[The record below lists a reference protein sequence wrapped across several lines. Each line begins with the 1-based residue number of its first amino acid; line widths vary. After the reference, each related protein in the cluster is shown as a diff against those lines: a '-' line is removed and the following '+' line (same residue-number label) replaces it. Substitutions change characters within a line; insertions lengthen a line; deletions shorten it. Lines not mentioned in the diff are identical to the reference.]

1 MSNKI
6 KYISPFN
13 YVRYDGGLQ
22 KISLSYQIFGKPIG
36 NHPIILVVHALT
48 GNSNVACRGGWWS
61 KLIGSNKIIN
71 TNKFTVVSFNI
82 PGNGYDNIEENLI
95 YNHKDFIA
103 IDIAKIFSIGLRKLK
118 INKLYATIGGSLGGG
133 IIWELAILCP
143 NLIKHI
149 IPVASDWKSSDWLIA
164 NCFIQD
170 SILKNS
176 LNPLY
181 DARIHA
187 MTLYR
192 TPESFT
198 SKFKREKKNGIHT
211 VETWL
216 NHHGKTLEN
225 RFKVQAY
232 KTMNQLLK
240 TININKEQ
248 DQIKDLIIKITGTIY
263 IITIDSDLLFC
274 SNESWKTFEK
284 IKKVK
289 KDVKIFEI
297 KSEHGHDAF
306 LIENDQMTNILR
318 SIFNNKYQ

>member
-13 YVRYDGGLQ
+13 YKRFDGGLQ

-36 NHPIILVVHALT
+36 VSPVILVNHALT
-48 GNSNVACRGGWWS
+48 GNSNVAGRNGWWN

-95 YNHKDFIA
+95 YNYKDFIA
-103 IDIAKIFSIGLRKLK
+103 IDIAKIFSIGLKKLN
-118 INKLYATIGGSLGGG
+118 IYKLYAAIGGSLGGG
-133 IIWELAILCP
+133 IVWELAILNP
-143 NLIKHI
+143 DLIKHI

-170 SILKNS
+170 SILNNS
-176 LNPLY
+176 SKPLY

-192 TPESFT
+192 TPESFN
-198 SKFKREKKNGIHT
+198 SRYSREKKDNIYSI
-211 VETWL
+211 EAWL
-216 NHHGKTLEN
+216 NHHGKSLEN

-232 KTMNQLLK
+232 KSMNQLLK
-240 TININKEQ
+240 TIDITRGEDVLNEL
-248 DQIKDLIIKITGTIY
+248 IKKITGNIN

-274 SNESWKTFEK
+274 SNENWKMHERIKK
-284 IKKVK
+284 IKKNVN
-289 KDVKIFEI
+289 IFEI
-297 KSEHGHDAF
+297 KSEYGHDAF
-306 LIENDQMTNILR
+306 LIENEQMKDILNG
-318 SIFNNKYQ
+318 IFDNN

>member
-13 YVRYDGGLQ
+13 YKRFDGGLQ

-36 NHPIILVVHALT
+36 VSPVILVNHALT
-48 GNSNVACRGGWWS
+48 GNSNVAGRNGWWN
-61 KLIGSNKIIN
+61 KLIGSNKVIN

-95 YNHKDFIA
+95 HNYKDFIA
-103 IDIAKIFSIGLRKLK
+103 IDIAKIFSIGLKKLN
-118 INKLYATIGGSLGGG
+118 IYKLYAAIGGSLGGG
-133 IIWELAILCP
+133 IVWELAILNP
-143 NLIKHI
+143 DLIKHI

-170 SILKNS
+170 SILNNS
-176 LNPLY
+176 SKPLY

-192 TPESFT
+192 TPESFN
-198 SKFKREKKNGIHT
+198 SRYSREKKDNIYSI
-211 VETWL
+211 EAWL
-216 NHHGKTLEN
+216 NHHGKSLEN

-232 KTMNQLLK
+232 KSMNQLLK
-240 TININKEQ
+240 TIDITRGEDVLNEL
-248 DQIKDLIIKITGTIY
+248 IKKITGNIN

-274 SNESWKTFEK
+274 SNENWKMYERIKK
-284 IKKVK
+284 IKKNVN
-289 KDVKIFEI
+289 IFEI
-297 KSEHGHDAF
+297 KSEYGHDAF
-306 LIENDQMTNILR
+306 LIENEQMKDILNG
-318 SIFNNKYQ
+318 IFDNN

>member
-6 KYISPFN
+6 KYISPFS
-13 YVRYDGGLQ
+13 YKRFDGGLQ

-36 NHPIILVVHALT
+36 VSPVILVNHALT
-48 GNSNVACRGGWWS
+48 GNSYVAGRNGWWN

-95 YNHKDFIA
+95 YNYKDFIA
-103 IDIAKIFSIGLRKLK
+103 IDIAKIFSIGLKKLN
-118 INKLYATIGGSLGGG
+118 INKLYAAIGGSLGGG
-133 IIWELAILCP
+133 IVWELAILNP
-143 NLIKHI
+143 DLIKHI

-170 SILKNS
+170 SILNNS
-176 LNPLY
+176 SKPLY

-192 TPESFT
+192 TPESFN
-198 SKFKREKKNGIHT
+198 SRYSREKKDNIYSI
-211 VETWL
+211 EAWL
-216 NHHGKTLEN
+216 NHHGKSLEN

-232 KTMNQLLK
+232 KSMNQLLK
-240 TININKEQ
+240 TIDITRGEDVLNEL
-248 DQIKDLIIKITGTIY
+248 IKKITGNIN

-274 SNESWKTFEK
+274 SNENWKMHERIKK
-284 IKKVK
+284 IKKNVN
-289 KDVKIFEI
+289 IFEI
-297 KSEHGHDAF
+297 KSKYGHDAF
-306 LIENDQMTNILR
+306 LIENEQMINIIKA
-318 SIFNNKYQ
+318 IFNNK

>member
-13 YVRYDGGLQ
+13 YKRFDGGLQ

-36 NHPIILVVHALT
+36 VSPVILVNHALT
-48 GNSNVACRGGWWS
+48 GNSNVAGRNGWWN

-95 YNHKDFIA
+95 YNYKDFIA
-103 IDIAKIFSIGLRKLK
+103 IDIAKIFSIGLKKLN
-118 INKLYATIGGSLGGG
+118 INKLYAAIGGSLGGG
-133 IIWELAILCP
+133 IVWELAILNP
-143 NLIKHI
+143 DLIKHI

-170 SILKNS
+170 SILNNS
-176 LNPLY
+176 SKPLY

-192 TPESFT
+192 TPESFNLRY
-198 SKFKREKKNGIHT
+198 SREKKDNIYSI
-211 VETWL
+211 EAWL
-216 NHHGKTLEN
+216 NHHGKSLEN

-232 KTMNQLLK
+232 KSMNQLLK
-240 TININKEQ
+240 TIDITRGEDILNEL
-248 DQIKDLIIKITGTIY
+248 IKKITGNIN

-274 SNESWKTFEK
+274 SNENWKMHERIKK
-284 IKKVK
+284 IKKNVN
-289 KDVKIFEI
+289 IFEI
-297 KSEHGHDAF
+297 KSKYGHDAF
-306 LIENDQMTNILR
+306 LIENEQMINIIKA
-318 SIFNNKYQ
+318 IFNNK

>member
-13 YVRYDGGLQ
+13 YKRFDGGLQ

-36 NHPIILVVHALT
+36 VSPVILVNHALT
-48 GNSNVACRGGWWS
+48 GNSNVAGRNGWWN

-95 YNHKDFIA
+95 YNYKDFIA
-103 IDIAKIFSIGLRKLK
+103 IDIAKIFSIGLKKLN
-118 INKLYATIGGSLGGG
+118 IYKLYAAIGGSLGGG
-133 IIWELAILCP
+133 IVWELAILNP
-143 NLIKHI
+143 DLIKHI

-170 SILKNS
+170 SILNNS
-176 LNPLY
+176 SKPLY

-192 TPESFT
+192 TPESFN
-198 SKFKREKKNGIHT
+198 SRYSREKKDNIYSI
-211 VETWL
+211 EAWL
-216 NHHGKTLEN
+216 NHHGKSLEN

-232 KTMNQLLK
+232 KSMNQLLK
-240 TININKEQ
+240 TIDITRGEDILNEL
-248 DQIKDLIIKITGTIY
+248 IKKITGNIN

-274 SNESWKTFEK
+274 SNENWKMHERIKK
-284 IKKVK
+284 IKKNVN
-289 KDVKIFEI
+289 IFEI
-297 KSEHGHDAF
+297 KSKYGHDAF
-306 LIENDQMTNILR
+306 LIENEQMINIIKA
-318 SIFNNKYQ
+318 IFNNK

>member
-13 YVRYDGGLQ
+13 YKRFDGGLQ

-36 NHPIILVVHALT
+36 VSPVILVNHALT
-48 GNSNVACRGGWWS
+48 GNSNVAGRNGWWN

-95 YNHKDFIA
+95 YNYKDFIA
-103 IDIAKIFSIGLRKLK
+103 IDIAKIFSIGLKKLN
-118 INKLYATIGGSLGGG
+118 IYKLYAAIGGSLGGG
-133 IIWELAILCP
+133 IVWELAILNP
-143 NLIKHI
+143 DLIKHI

-170 SILKNS
+170 SILNNS
-176 LNPLY
+176 STPLY

-192 TPESFT
+192 TPESFN
-198 SKFKREKKNGIHT
+198 SRYSREKKDNIYSI
-211 VETWL
+211 EAWL
-216 NHHGKTLEN
+216 NHHGKSLEN

-232 KTMNQLLK
+232 KSMNQLLK
-240 TININKEQ
+240 TIDITRGEDVLNEL
-248 DQIKDLIIKITGTIY
+248 IKKITGNIN

-274 SNESWKTFEK
+274 SNENWKMHERIKK
-284 IKKVK
+284 IKKNVN
-289 KDVKIFEI
+289 IFEI
-297 KSEHGHDAF
+297 KSKYGHDAF
-306 LIENDQMTNILR
+306 LIENEQMINIIKA
-318 SIFNNKYQ
+318 IFNNK

>member
-13 YVRYDGGLQ
+13 YKRFDGGLQ

-36 NHPIILVVHALT
+36 VSPVILVNHALT
-48 GNSNVACRGGWWS
+48 GNSNVAGRNGWWN

-95 YNHKDFIA
+95 YNYKDFIA
-103 IDIAKIFSIGLRKLK
+103 IDIAKIFSIGLKKLN
-118 INKLYATIGGSLGGG
+118 INKLYAAIGGSLGGG
-133 IIWELAILCP
+133 IVWELAILNP
-143 NLIKHI
+143 DLIKHI

-170 SILKNS
+170 SILNNS
-176 LNPLY
+176 SKPLY

-192 TPESFT
+192 TPESFN
-198 SKFKREKKNGIHT
+198 SRYSREKKDNIYSI
-211 VETWL
+211 EAWL
-216 NHHGKTLEN
+216 NHHGKSLEN

-232 KTMNQLLK
+232 KSMNQLLK
-240 TININKEQ
+240 TIDITRGEDILNEL
-248 DQIKDLIIKITGTIY
+248 IKKITGNIN

-274 SNESWKTFEK
+274 SNENWKMHERIKK
-284 IKKVK
+284 IKKNVN
-289 KDVKIFEI
+289 IFEI
-297 KSEHGHDAF
+297 KSKYGHDAF
-306 LIENDQMTNILR
+306 LIENEQMINIIKA
-318 SIFNNKYQ
+318 IFNNE

>member
-13 YVRYDGGLQ
+13 YKRFDGGLQ

-36 NHPIILVVHALT
+36 VSPVILVNHALT
-48 GNSNVACRGGWWS
+48 GNSNVAGRNGWWN

-95 YNHKDFIA
+95 YNYKDFIA
-103 IDIAKIFSIGLRKLK
+103 IDIAKIFSIGLKKLN
-118 INKLYATIGGSLGGG
+118 IYKLYAAIGGSLGGG
-133 IIWELAILCP
+133 IVWELAILNP
-143 NLIKHI
+143 DLIKHI

-170 SILKNS
+170 SILNNS
-176 LNPLY
+176 SKPLY

-192 TPESFT
+192 TPESFN
-198 SKFKREKKNGIHT
+198 SRYSREKKDNIYSI
-211 VETWL
+211 EAWL
-216 NHHGKTLEN
+216 NHHGKSLEN

-232 KTMNQLLK
+232 KSMNQLLK
-240 TININKEQ
+240 TIDITRGEDVLNEL
-248 DQIKDLIIKITGTIY
+248 IKKITGNIN

-274 SNESWKTFEK
+274 SNENWKMYERIKK
-284 IKKVK
+284 IKKNIN
-289 KDVKIFEI
+289 IFEI
-297 KSEHGHDAF
+297 KSEYGHDAF
-306 LIENDQMTNILR
+306 LIENEQMKDILNG
-318 SIFNNKYQ
+318 IFDNN

>member
-13 YVRYDGGLQ
+13 YKRFDGGLQ

-36 NHPIILVVHALT
+36 VSPVILVNHALT
-48 GNSNVACRGGWWS
+48 GNSNVAGRNGWWN
-61 KLIGSNKIIN
+61 KLIGSNKVIN

-95 YNHKDFIA
+95 YNYKDFIA
-103 IDIAKIFSIGLRKLK
+103 IDIAKIFSIGLKKLN
-118 INKLYATIGGSLGGG
+118 INKLYAAIGGSLGGG
-133 IIWELAILCP
+133 IVWELAILNP
-143 NLIKHI
+143 DLIKHI

-170 SILKNS
+170 SILNNS
-176 LNPLY
+176 SKPLY

-192 TPESFT
+192 TPESFN
-198 SKFKREKKNGIHT
+198 SRYSREKKDNIYSI
-211 VETWL
+211 EAWL
-216 NHHGKTLEN
+216 NHHGKSLEN

-232 KTMNQLLK
+232 KSMNQLLK
-240 TININKEQ
+240 TIDITRGEDVLNEL
-248 DQIKDLIIKITGTIY
+248 IKKITGNIN

-274 SNESWKTFEK
+274 SNENWKMHERIKK
-284 IKKVK
+284 IKKNVN
-289 KDVKIFEI
+289 IFEI
-297 KSEHGHDAF
+297 KSEYGHDAF
-306 LIENDQMTNILR
+306 LIENEQMNDILNG
-318 SIFNNKYQ
+318 IFNNN

>member
-13 YVRYDGGLQ
+13 YKRFDGGLQ

-36 NHPIILVVHALT
+36 VSPVILVNHALT
-48 GNSNVACRGGWWS
+48 GNSNVAGRNGWWN
-61 KLIGSNKIIN
+61 KLIGSNKVIN

-95 YNHKDFIA
+95 YNYKDFIA
-103 IDIAKIFSIGLRKLK
+103 IDIAKIFSIGLKKLN
-118 INKLYATIGGSLGGG
+118 IYKLYAAIGGSLGGG
-133 IIWELAILCP
+133 IVWELAILNP
-143 NLIKHI
+143 DLIKHI

-170 SILKNS
+170 SILNNS
-176 LNPLY
+176 SKPLY

-192 TPESFT
+192 TPESFN
-198 SKFKREKKNGIHT
+198 SRYSREKKDNIYSI
-211 VETWL
+211 EAWL
-216 NHHGKTLEN
+216 NHHGKSLEN

-232 KTMNQLLK
+232 KSMNQLLK
-240 TININKEQ
+240 TIDITRGEDVLNEL
-248 DQIKDLIIKITGTIY
+248 IKKITGNIN

-274 SNESWKTFEK
+274 SNENWKMYERIKK
-284 IKKVK
+284 IKKNVN
-289 KDVKIFEI
+289 IFEI
-297 KSEHGHDAF
+297 KSEYGHDAF
-306 LIENDQMTNILR
+306 LIENEQMKDILNG
-318 SIFNNKYQ
+318 IFDNN

>member
-13 YVRYDGGLQ
+13 YKRFDGGLQ

-36 NHPIILVVHALT
+36 VSPVILVNHALT
-48 GNSNVACRGGWWS
+48 GNSNVAGRNGWWN

-95 YNHKDFIA
+95 YNYKDFIA
-103 IDIAKIFSIGLRKLK
+103 IDIAKIFSIGLKKLN
-118 INKLYATIGGSLGGG
+118 INKLYAAIGGSLGGG
-133 IIWELAILCP
+133 IVWELAILNP
-143 NLIKHI
+143 DLIKHI

-170 SILKNS
+170 SILNNS
-176 LNPLY
+176 SKPLY

-192 TPESFT
+192 TPESFN
-198 SKFKREKKNGIHT
+198 SRYSREKKDNIYSI
-211 VETWL
+211 EAWL
-216 NHHGKTLEN
+216 NHHGKSLEN

-232 KTMNQLLK
+232 KSMNQLLK
-240 TININKEQ
+240 TIDITRGEDILNEL
-248 DQIKDLIIKITGTIY
+248 IKKITGNIN

-274 SNESWKTFEK
+274 SNENWKMHERIKK
-284 IKKVK
+284 IKKNVN
-289 KDVKIFEI
+289 IFEI
-297 KSEHGHDAF
+297 KSKYGHDAF
-306 LIENDQMTNILR
+306 LIENEQMINIIKA
-318 SIFNNKYQ
+318 IFNNK

>member
-13 YVRYDGGLQ
+13 YKRFDGGLQ

-36 NHPIILVVHALT
+36 VSPVILVNHALT
-48 GNSNVACRGGWWS
+48 GNSNVAGRNGWWN
-61 KLIGSNKIIN
+61 KLIGSNKVIN

-95 YNHKDFIA
+95 YNYKDFIA
-103 IDIAKIFSIGLRKLK
+103 IDIAKIFSIGLKKLN
-118 INKLYATIGGSLGGG
+118 INKLYAAIGGSLGGG
-133 IIWELAILCP
+133 IVWELAILNP
-143 NLIKHI
+143 DLIKHI

-170 SILKNS
+170 SILNNS
-176 LNPLY
+176 SKPLY

-192 TPESFT
+192 TPESFN
-198 SKFKREKKNGIHT
+198 SRYSREKKDNIYSI
-211 VETWL
+211 EAWL
-216 NHHGKTLEN
+216 NHHGKSLEN

-232 KTMNQLLK
+232 KSMNQLLK
-240 TININKEQ
+240 TIDITRGEDILNEL
-248 DQIKDLIIKITGTIY
+248 IKKITGNIN

-274 SNESWKTFEK
+274 SNENWKMYERIKK
-284 IKKVK
+284 IKKNVN
-289 KDVKIFEI
+289 IFEI
-297 KSEHGHDAF
+297 KSEYGHDAF
-306 LIENDQMTNILR
+306 LIENEQMNDILNG
-318 SIFNNKYQ
+318 IFNNN

>member
-13 YVRYDGGLQ
+13 YKRFDGGLQ

-36 NHPIILVVHALT
+36 VSPVILVNHALT
-48 GNSNVACRGGWWS
+48 GNSNVAGRNGWWN

-95 YNHKDFIA
+95 YNYKDFIA
-103 IDIAKIFSIGLRKLK
+103 IDIAKIFSIGLKKLN
-118 INKLYATIGGSLGGG
+118 INKLYAAIGGSLGGG
-133 IIWELAILCP
+133 IVWELAILNP
-143 NLIKHI
+143 DLIKHI

-170 SILKNS
+170 SILNNS
-176 LNPLY
+176 SKPLY

-192 TPESFT
+192 TPESFN
-198 SKFKREKKNGIHT
+198 SRYSREKKDNIYSI
-211 VETWL
+211 EAWL
-216 NHHGKTLEN
+216 NHHGKSLEN

-232 KTMNQLLK
+232 KSMNQLLK
-240 TININKEQ
+240 TIGITRGEDVLNEL
-248 DQIKDLIIKITGTIY
+248 IKKITGNIN

-274 SNESWKTFEK
+274 SNENWKMHERIKK
-284 IKKVK
+284 IKKNVN
-289 KDVKIFEI
+289 IFEI
-297 KSEHGHDAF
+297 KSKYGHDAF
-306 LIENDQMTNILR
+306 LIENEQMINIIKA
-318 SIFNNKYQ
+318 IFNNK

>member
-13 YVRYDGGLQ
+13 YKRFDGGLQ

-36 NHPIILVVHALT
+36 VSPVILVNHALT
-48 GNSNVACRGGWWS
+48 GNSNVAGRNGWWN
-61 KLIGSNKIIN
+61 KLIGSNKVIN

-95 YNHKDFIA
+95 YNYKDFIA
-103 IDIAKIFSIGLRKLK
+103 IDIAKIFSIGLKKLN
-118 INKLYATIGGSLGGG
+118 IYKLYAAIGGSLGGG
-133 IIWELAILCP
+133 IVWELAILNP
-143 NLIKHI
+143 DLIKHI

-170 SILKNS
+170 SILNNS
-176 LNPLY
+176 SKPLY

-192 TPESFT
+192 TPESFN
-198 SKFKREKKNGIHT
+198 SRYSREKKDNIYSI
-211 VETWL
+211 EAWL
-216 NHHGKTLEN
+216 NHHGKSLEN

-232 KTMNQLLK
+232 KSMNQLLK
-240 TININKEQ
+240 TIDITRGEDVLNEL
-248 DQIKDLIIKITGTIY
+248 IKKITGNIN

-274 SNESWKTFEK
+274 SNENWKMYERIKK
-284 IKKVK
+284 IKKNIN
-289 KDVKIFEI
+289 IFEI
-297 KSEHGHDAF
+297 KSEYGHDAF
-306 LIENDQMTNILR
+306 LIENEQMNDILNG
-318 SIFNNKYQ
+318 IFNNN

>member
-13 YVRYDGGLQ
+13 YKRFDGGLQ

-36 NHPIILVVHALT
+36 VSPVILVNHALT
-48 GNSNVACRGGWWS
+48 GNSNVAGRNGWWN

-95 YNHKDFIA
+95 YNYKDFIA
-103 IDIAKIFSIGLRKLK
+103 IDIAKIFSIGLKKLN
-118 INKLYATIGGSLGGG
+118 IYKLYAAIGGSLGGG
-133 IIWELAILCP
+133 IVWELAILNP
-143 NLIKHI
+143 DLIKHI

-170 SILKNS
+170 SILNNS
-176 LNPLY
+176 SKPLY

-192 TPESFT
+192 TPESFN
-198 SKFKREKKNGIHT
+198 SRYSREKKDNIYSI
-211 VETWL
+211 EAWL
-216 NHHGKTLEN
+216 NHHGKSLEN

-232 KTMNQLLK
+232 KSMNQLLK
-240 TININKEQ
+240 TIDITRGEDVLNEL
-248 DQIKDLIIKITGTIY
+248 IKKITGNIN

-274 SNESWKTFEK
+274 SNENWKMYERIKK
-284 IKKVK
+284 IKKNIN
-289 KDVKIFEI
+289 IFEI
-297 KSEHGHDAF
+297 KSEYGHDAF
-306 LIENDQMTNILR
+306 LIENEQMNDILNG
-318 SIFNNKYQ
+318 IFNNN

>member
-13 YVRYDGGLQ
+13 YKRFDGGLQ

-36 NHPIILVVHALT
+36 VSPVILVNHALT
-48 GNSNVACRGGWWS
+48 GNSNVAGRNGWWN

-95 YNHKDFIA
+95 YNYKDFIA
-103 IDIAKIFSIGLRKLK
+103 IDIAKIFSIGLKKLN
-118 INKLYATIGGSLGGG
+118 IYKLYAAIGGSLGGG
-133 IIWELAILCP
+133 IVWELAILNP
-143 NLIKHI
+143 DLIKHI

-170 SILKNS
+170 SILNNS
-176 LNPLY
+176 SKPLY

-192 TPESFT
+192 TPESFN
-198 SKFKREKKNGIHT
+198 SRYSREKIDNIYSI
-211 VETWL
+211 EAWL
-216 NHHGKTLEN
+216 NHHGKSLEN

-232 KTMNQLLK
+232 KSMNQLLK
-240 TININKEQ
+240 TIDITRGEDVLNEL
-248 DQIKDLIIKITGTIY
+248 IKKITGNIN

-274 SNESWKTFEK
+274 SNENWKMHERIKK
-284 IKKVK
+284 IKKNVN
-289 KDVKIFEI
+289 IFEI
-297 KSEHGHDAF
+297 KSEYGHDAF
-306 LIENDQMTNILR
+306 LIENEQMNDILNG
-318 SIFNNKYQ
+318 IFNNN

>member
-13 YVRYDGGLQ
+13 YKRFDGGLQ

-36 NHPIILVVHALT
+36 VSPVILVNHALT
-48 GNSNVACRGGWWS
+48 GNSNVAGRNGWWN
-61 KLIGSNKIIN
+61 KLIGSNKVIN

-95 YNHKDFIA
+95 YNYKDFIA
-103 IDIAKIFSIGLRKLK
+103 IDIAKIFSIGLKKLN
-118 INKLYATIGGSLGGG
+118 IYKLYAAIGGSLGGG
-133 IIWELAILCP
+133 IVWELAILNP
-143 NLIKHI
+143 DLIKHI

-170 SILKNS
+170 SILNNS
-176 LNPLY
+176 SKPLY

-192 TPESFT
+192 TPESFN
-198 SKFKREKKNGIHT
+198 SRYSREKKDNIYSI
-211 VETWL
+211 EAWL
-216 NHHGKTLEN
+216 NHHGKSLEN

-232 KTMNQLLK
+232 KSMNQLLK
-240 TININKEQ
+240 TIDITRGEDVLNEL
-248 DQIKDLIIKITGTIY
+248 IKKITGNIN

-274 SNESWKTFEK
+274 SNENWKMYERIKK
-284 IKKVK
+284 IKKNVN
-289 KDVKIFEI
+289 IFEI
-297 KSEHGHDAF
+297 KSEYGHDAF
-306 LIENDQMTNILR
+306 LIENEQMNDILNG
-318 SIFNNKYQ
+318 IFNNN

>member
-13 YVRYDGGLQ
+13 YKRFDGGLQ

-36 NHPIILVVHALT
+36 VSPVILVNHALT
-48 GNSNVACRGGWWS
+48 GNSNVAGRNGWWN

-95 YNHKDFIA
+95 YNYKDFIA
-103 IDIAKIFSIGLRKLK
+103 IDIAKIFSIGLKKLN
-118 INKLYATIGGSLGGG
+118 INKLYAAIGGSLGGG
-133 IIWELAILCP
+133 IVWELAILNP
-143 NLIKHI
+143 DLIKHI

-170 SILKNS
+170 SILNNS
-176 LNPLY
+176 SKPLY

-192 TPESFT
+192 TPESFN
-198 SKFKREKKNGIHT
+198 SRYSREKKDNIYSI
-211 VETWL
+211 EAWL
-216 NHHGKTLEN
+216 NHHGKSLEN

-232 KTMNQLLK
+232 KSMNQLLK
-240 TININKEQ
+240 TIDITRGEDVLNEL
-248 DQIKDLIIKITGTIY
+248 IKKITGNIN

-274 SNESWKTFEK
+274 SNENWKMHERIKK
-284 IKKVK
+284 IKKNVN
-289 KDVKIFEI
+289 IFEI
-297 KSEHGHDAF
+297 KSEYGHDAF
-306 LIENDQMTNILR
+306 LIENEQMNDILNG
-318 SIFNNKYQ
+318 IFNNN

>member
-13 YVRYDGGLQ
+13 YKRFDGGLQ

-36 NHPIILVVHALT
+36 VSPVILVNHALT
-48 GNSNVACRGGWWS
+48 GNSNVAGRNGWWN

-95 YNHKDFIA
+95 YNYKDFIA
-103 IDIAKIFSIGLRKLK
+103 IDIAKIFSIGLKKLN
-118 INKLYATIGGSLGGG
+118 INKLYAAIGGSLGGG
-133 IIWELAILCP
+133 IVWELAILNP
-143 NLIKHI
+143 DLIKHI

-170 SILKNS
+170 SILNNS
-176 LNPLY
+176 SKPLY

-192 TPESFT
+192 TPESFN
-198 SKFKREKKNGIHT
+198 SRYSREKKDNIYSI
-211 VETWL
+211 EAWL
-216 NHHGKTLEN
+216 NHHGKSLEN

-232 KTMNQLLK
+232 KSMNQLLK
-240 TININKEQ
+240 TIDITRGEDVLNEL
-248 DQIKDLIIKITGTIY
+248 IKKITGNIN

-274 SNESWKTFEK
+274 SNENWKMYERIKK
-284 IKKVK
+284 IKKNVN
-289 KDVKIFEI
+289 IFEI
-297 KSEHGHDAF
+297 KSEYGHDAF
-306 LIENDQMTNILR
+306 LIENEQMNDILNG
-318 SIFNNKYQ
+318 IFNNN

>member
-13 YVRYDGGLQ
+13 YKRFDGGLQ

-36 NHPIILVVHALT
+36 VSPVILVNHALT
-48 GNSNVACRGGWWS
+48 GNSNVAGRNGWWN

-95 YNHKDFIA
+95 YNYKDFIA
-103 IDIAKIFSIGLRKLK
+103 IDIAKIFSIGLKKLN
-118 INKLYATIGGSLGGG
+118 IYKLYAAIGGSLGGG
-133 IIWELAILCP
+133 IVWELAILNP
-143 NLIKHI
+143 DLIKHI

-170 SILKNS
+170 SILNNS
-176 LNPLY
+176 SKPLY

-192 TPESFT
+192 TPESFN
-198 SKFKREKKNGIHT
+198 SRYSREKKDNIYSI
-211 VETWL
+211 EAWL
-216 NHHGKTLEN
+216 NHHGKSLEN

-232 KTMNQLLK
+232 KSMNQLLK
-240 TININKEQ
+240 TIDITRGEDVLNEL
-248 DQIKDLIIKITGTIY
+248 IKKITGNIN

-274 SNESWKTFEK
+274 SNENWKMYER
-284 IKKVK
+284 IKKNVN
-289 KDVKIFEI
+289 IFEI
-297 KSEHGHDAF
+297 KSEYGHDAF
-306 LIENDQMTNILR
+306 LIENEQMKDILNG
-318 SIFNNKYQ
+318 IFDNN

>member
-13 YVRYDGGLQ
+13 YKRFDGGLQ

-36 NHPIILVVHALT
+36 VSPVILVNHALT
-48 GNSNVACRGGWWS
+48 GNSNVAGRNGWWN

-95 YNHKDFIA
+95 YNYKDFIA
-103 IDIAKIFSIGLRKLK
+103 IDIAKIFSIGLKKLN
-118 INKLYATIGGSLGGG
+118 IYKLYAAIGGSLGGG
-133 IIWELAILCP
+133 IVWELAILNP
-143 NLIKHI
+143 DLIKHI
-149 IPVASDWKSSDWLIA
+149 IPVASDCKSSDWLIA

-170 SILKNS
+170 SILNNS
-176 LNPLY
+176 SKPLY

-192 TPESFT
+192 TPESFN
-198 SKFKREKKNGIHT
+198 SRYSREKIDNIYSI
-211 VETWL
+211 EAWL
-216 NHHGKTLEN
+216 NHHGKSLEN

-232 KTMNQLLK
+232 KSMNQLLK
-240 TININKEQ
+240 TIDITRGEDVLNEL
-248 DQIKDLIIKITGTIY
+248 IKKITGNIN

-274 SNESWKTFEK
+274 SNENWKMYERIKK
-284 IKKVK
+284 IKKNIN
-289 KDVKIFEI
+289 IFEI
-297 KSEHGHDAF
+297 KSEYGHDAF
-306 LIENDQMTNILR
+306 LIENEQMNDILNG
-318 SIFNNKYQ
+318 IFNNN

>member
-13 YVRYDGGLQ
+13 YKRFDGGLQ

-36 NHPIILVVHALT
+36 VSPVILVNHALT
-48 GNSNVACRGGWWS
+48 GNSNVAGRNGWWN

-95 YNHKDFIA
+95 YNYKDFIA
-103 IDIAKIFSIGLRKLK
+103 IDIAKIFSIGLKKLN
-118 INKLYATIGGSLGGG
+118 IYKLYAAIGGSLGGG
-133 IIWELAILCP
+133 IVWELAILNP
-143 NLIKHI
+143 DLIKHI

-170 SILKNS
+170 SILNNS
-176 LNPLY
+176 SKPLY

-192 TPESFT
+192 TPESFN
-198 SKFKREKKNGIHT
+198 SRYSREKKDNIYSI
-211 VETWL
+211 EAWL
-216 NHHGKTLEN
+216 NHHGKSLEN

-232 KTMNQLLK
+232 KSMNQLLK
-240 TININKEQ
+240 TIDITRGEDVLNEL
-248 DQIKDLIIKITGTIY
+248 IKKITGNIN

-274 SNESWKTFEK
+274 SNENWKMYERIKK
-284 IKKVK
+284 IKKNVN
-289 KDVKIFEI
+289 IFEI
-297 KSEHGHDAF
+297 KSKYGHDAF
-306 LIENDQMTNILR
+306 LIENEQMINIIKA
-318 SIFNNKYQ
+318 IFNNK

>member
-13 YVRYDGGLQ
+13 YKRFDGGLQ

-36 NHPIILVVHALT
+36 VSPVILVNHALT
-48 GNSNVACRGGWWS
+48 GNSNVAGRNGWWN

-95 YNHKDFIA
+95 YNYKDFIA
-103 IDIAKIFSIGLRKLK
+103 IDIAKIFSIGLRKLN
-118 INKLYATIGGSLGGG
+118 IYKLYAAIGGSLGGG
-133 IIWELAILCP
+133 IVWELAILNP
-143 NLIKHI
+143 DLIKHI

-170 SILKNS
+170 SILNNS
-176 LNPLY
+176 SKPLY

-192 TPESFT
+192 TPESFN
-198 SKFKREKKNGIHT
+198 SRYSREKKDNIYSI
-211 VETWL
+211 EAWL
-216 NHHGKTLEN
+216 NHHGKSLEN

-232 KTMNQLLK
+232 KSMNQLLK
-240 TININKEQ
+240 TIDITRGEDILNEL
-248 DQIKDLIIKITGTIY
+248 IKKITGNIN

-274 SNESWKTFEK
+274 SNENWKMHERIKK
-284 IKKVK
+284 IKKNVN
-289 KDVKIFEI
+289 IFEI
-297 KSEHGHDAF
+297 KSKYGHDAF
-306 LIENDQMTNILR
+306 LIENEQMINIIKA
-318 SIFNNKYQ
+318 IFNNK

>member
-13 YVRYDGGLQ
+13 YKRFDGGLQ

-36 NHPIILVVHALT
+36 VSPVILVNHALT
-48 GNSNVACRGGWWS
+48 GNSNVAGRNGWWN

-95 YNHKDFIA
+95 YNYKDFIA
-103 IDIAKIFSIGLRKLK
+103 IDIAKIFSIGLKKLN
-118 INKLYATIGGSLGGG
+118 IYKLYAAIGGSLGGG
-133 IIWELAILCP
+133 IVWELAILNP
-143 NLIKHI
+143 DLIKHI

-170 SILKNS
+170 SILNNS
-176 LNPLY
+176 SKPLY

-192 TPESFT
+192 TPESFN
-198 SKFKREKKNGIHT
+198 SRYSREKKDNIYSI
-211 VETWL
+211 EAWL
-216 NHHGKTLEN
+216 NHHGKSLEN

-232 KTMNQLLK
+232 KSMNQLLK
-240 TININKEQ
+240 TIDITRGEDVLNEL
-248 DQIKDLIIKITGTIY
+248 IKKITGNIN

-274 SNESWKTFEK
+274 SNENWKMHERIKK
-284 IKKVK
+284 IKKNVN
-289 KDVKIFEI
+289 IFEI
-297 KSEHGHDAF
+297 KSKYGHDAF
-306 LIENDQMTNILR
+306 LIENEQMINIIKA
-318 SIFNNKYQ
+318 IFNNK

>member
-13 YVRYDGGLQ
+13 YKRFDGGLQ

-36 NHPIILVVHALT
+36 VSPVILVNHALT
-48 GNSNVACRGGWWS
+48 GNSNVAGRNGWWN

-95 YNHKDFIA
+95 YNYKDFIA
-103 IDIAKIFSIGLRKLK
+103 IDIAKIFSIGLKKLN
-118 INKLYATIGGSLGGG
+118 INKLYAAIGGSLGGG
-133 IIWELAILCP
+133 IVWELAILNP
-143 NLIKHI
+143 DLIKHI

-170 SILKNS
+170 SILNNS
-176 LNPLY
+176 SKPLY

-192 TPESFT
+192 TPESFN
-198 SKFKREKKNGIHT
+198 SRYSREKKDNIYSI
-211 VETWL
+211 EAWL
-216 NHHGKTLEN
+216 NHHGKSLEN

-232 KTMNQLLK
+232 KSMNQLLK
-240 TININKEQ
+240 TIDITRGEDVLNEL
-248 DQIKDLIIKITGTIY
+248 IKKITGNIN

-274 SNESWKTFEK
+274 SNENWKMYERIKK
-284 IKKVK
+284 IKKNIN
-289 KDVKIFEI
+289 IFEI
-297 KSEHGHDAF
+297 KSEYGHDAF
-306 LIENDQMTNILR
+306 LIENEQMKDILNG
-318 SIFNNKYQ
+318 IFDNN

>member
-13 YVRYDGGLQ
+13 YKRFDGGLQ

-36 NHPIILVVHALT
+36 VSPVILVNHALT
-48 GNSNVACRGGWWS
+48 GNSNVAGRNGWWN

-95 YNHKDFIA
+95 YNYKDFIA
-103 IDIAKIFSIGLRKLK
+103 IDIAKIFSIGLKKLN
-118 INKLYATIGGSLGGG
+118 IYKLYAAIGGSLGGG
-133 IIWELAILCP
+133 IVWELAILNP
-143 NLIKHI
+143 DLIKHI

-170 SILKNS
+170 SILNNS
-176 LNPLY
+176 SKPLY

-192 TPESFT
+192 TPESFN
-198 SKFKREKKNGIHT
+198 SRYSREKKDNIYSI
-211 VETWL
+211 EAWL
-216 NHHGKTLEN
+216 NHHGKSLEN

-232 KTMNQLLK
+232 KSMNQLLK
-240 TININKEQ
+240 TIGITRGEDVLNEL
-248 DQIKDLIIKITGTIY
+248 IKKITGNIN

-274 SNESWKTFEK
+274 SNENWKMYERIKK
-284 IKKVK
+284 IKKNVN
-289 KDVKIFEI
+289 IFEI
-297 KSEHGHDAF
+297 KSEYGHDAF
-306 LIENDQMTNILR
+306 LIENEQMKDILNG
-318 SIFNNKYQ
+318 IFDNN

>member
-13 YVRYDGGLQ
+13 YKRFDGGLQ

-36 NHPIILVVHALT
+36 VSPVILVNHALT
-48 GNSNVACRGGWWS
+48 GNSNVAGRNGWWN

-95 YNHKDFIA
+95 YNYKDFIA
-103 IDIAKIFSIGLRKLK
+103 IDIAKIFSIGLKKLN
-118 INKLYATIGGSLGGG
+118 IYKLYAAIGGSLGGG
-133 IIWELAILCP
+133 IVWELAILNP
-143 NLIKHI
+143 DLIKHI

-170 SILKNS
+170 SILNNS
-176 LNPLY
+176 SKPLY

-192 TPESFT
+192 TPESFN
-198 SKFKREKKNGIHT
+198 SRYSREKKDNIYSI
-211 VETWL
+211 EAWL
-216 NHHGKTLEN
+216 NHHGKSLEN

-232 KTMNQLLK
+232 KSMNQLLK
-240 TININKEQ
+240 TIDITRGEDVLNEL
-248 DQIKDLIIKITGTIY
+248 IKKITGNIN

-274 SNESWKTFEK
+274 SNENWKMYERIKK
-284 IKKVK
+284 IKKNVN
-289 KDVKIFEI
+289 IFEI
-297 KSEHGHDAF
+297 KSEYGHDAF
-306 LIENDQMTNILR
+306 LIENEQMKDILNG
-318 SIFNNKYQ
+318 IFDNN

>member
-13 YVRYDGGLQ
+13 YKRFDGGLQ

-36 NHPIILVVHALT
+36 VSPVILVNHALT
-48 GNSNVACRGGWWS
+48 GNSNVAGRNGWWN

-95 YNHKDFIA
+95 YNYKDFIA
-103 IDIAKIFSIGLRKLK
+103 IDIAKIFSIGLKKLN
-118 INKLYATIGGSLGGG
+118 INKLYAAIGGSLGGG
-133 IIWELAILCP
+133 IVWELAILNP
-143 NLIKHI
+143 DLIKHI

-170 SILKNS
+170 SILNNS
-176 LNPLY
+176 SKPLY

-192 TPESFT
+192 TPESFN
-198 SKFKREKKNGIHT
+198 SRYSREKKDNIYSI
-211 VETWL
+211 EAWL
-216 NHHGKTLEN
+216 NHHGKSLEN

-232 KTMNQLLK
+232 KSMNQLLK
-240 TININKEQ
+240 TIDITRGEDVLNEL
-248 DQIKDLIIKITGTIY
+248 IKKITGNIN

-274 SNESWKTFEK
+274 SNENWKMYERIKK
-284 IKKVK
+284 IKKNVN
-289 KDVKIFEI
+289 IFEI
-297 KSEHGHDAF
+297 KSEYGHDAF
-306 LIENDQMTNILR
+306 LIENEQMKDILNG
-318 SIFNNKYQ
+318 IFDNN

>member
-13 YVRYDGGLQ
+13 YKRFDGGLQ

-36 NHPIILVVHALT
+36 VSPVILVNHALT
-48 GNSNVACRGGWWS
+48 GNSNVAGRNGWWN
-61 KLIGSNKIIN
+61 KLIGSNKVIN

-95 YNHKDFIA
+95 YNYKDFIA
-103 IDIAKIFSIGLRKLK
+103 IDIAKIFSIGLKKLN
-118 INKLYATIGGSLGGG
+118 IYKLYAAIGGSLGGG
-133 IIWELAILCP
+133 IVWELAILNP
-143 NLIKHI
+143 DLIKHI

-170 SILKNS
+170 SILNNS
-176 LNPLY
+176 SKPLY

-192 TPESFT
+192 TPESFN
-198 SKFKREKKNGIHT
+198 SRYSREKKDNIYSI
-211 VETWL
+211 EAWL
-216 NHHGKTLEN
+216 NHHGKSLEN

-232 KTMNQLLK
+232 KSMNQLLK
-240 TININKEQ
+240 TIDITRGEDVLNEL
-248 DQIKDLIIKITGTIY
+248 IKKITGNIN

-274 SNESWKTFEK
+274 SNENWKMHERIKK
-284 IKKVK
+284 IKKNVN
-289 KDVKIFEI
+289 IFEI
-297 KSEHGHDAF
+297 KSKYGHDAF
-306 LIENDQMTNILR
+306 LIENEQMINIIKA
-318 SIFNNKYQ
+318 IFNNE

>member
-13 YVRYDGGLQ
+13 YKRFDGGLQ

-36 NHPIILVVHALT
+36 VSPVILVNHALT
-48 GNSNVACRGGWWS
+48 GNSNVAGRNGWWN

-95 YNHKDFIA
+95 YNYKDFIA
-103 IDIAKIFSIGLRKLK
+103 IDIAKIFSIGLKKLN
-118 INKLYATIGGSLGGG
+118 INKLYAAIGGSLGGG
-133 IIWELAILCP
+133 IVWELAILNP
-143 NLIKHI
+143 DLIKHI

-170 SILKNS
+170 SILNNS
-176 LNPLY
+176 SKPLY

-192 TPESFT
+192 TPESFN
-198 SKFKREKKNGIHT
+198 SRYSREKKDNIYSI
-211 VETWL
+211 EAWL
-216 NHHGKTLEN
+216 NHHGKSLEN

-232 KTMNQLLK
+232 KSMNQLLK
-240 TININKEQ
+240 TIDITRGEDVLNEL
-248 DQIKDLIIKITGTIY
+248 IKKITGNIN

-274 SNESWKTFEK
+274 SNENWKMYERIKK
-284 IKKVK
+284 IKKNVN
-289 KDVKIFEI
+289 IFEI
-297 KSEHGHDAF
+297 KSKYGHDAF
-306 LIENDQMTNILR
+306 LIENEQMINIIKA
-318 SIFNNKYQ
+318 IFNNK

>member
-13 YVRYDGGLQ
+13 YKRFDGGLQ

-36 NHPIILVVHALT
+36 VSPVILVNHALT
-48 GNSNVACRGGWWS
+48 GNSNVAGRNGWWN

-95 YNHKDFIA
+95 YNYKDFIA
-103 IDIAKIFSIGLRKLK
+103 IDIAKIFSIGLKKLN
-118 INKLYATIGGSLGGG
+118 IYKLYAAIGGSLGGG
-133 IIWELAILCP
+133 IVWELAILNP
-143 NLIKHI
+143 DLIKHI

-170 SILKNS
+170 SILNNS
-176 LNPLY
+176 SKPLY

-192 TPESFT
+192 TPESFN
-198 SKFKREKKNGIHT
+198 SRYSREKKDNIYSI
-211 VETWL
+211 EAWL
-216 NHHGKTLEN
+216 NHHGKSLEN

-232 KTMNQLLK
+232 KSMNQLLK
-240 TININKEQ
+240 TIDITRGEDVLNEL
-248 DQIKDLIIKITGTIY
+248 IKKITGNIN

-274 SNESWKTFEK
+274 SNENWKMYERIKK
-284 IKKVK
+284 IKKNVN
-289 KDVKIFEI
+289 IFEI
-297 KSEHGHDAF
+297 KSKYGHDAF
-306 LIENDQMTNILR
+306 LIENEQMNDILNG
-318 SIFNNKYQ
+318 IFNNN

>member
-6 KYISPFN
+6 KYISPFS
-13 YVRYDGGLQ
+13 YKRFDGGLQ

-36 NHPIILVVHALT
+36 VSPVILVNHALT
-48 GNSNVACRGGWWS
+48 GNSNVAGRNGWWN

-95 YNHKDFIA
+95 YNYKDFIA
-103 IDIAKIFSIGLRKLK
+103 IDIAKIFSIGLKKLN
-118 INKLYATIGGSLGGG
+118 INKLYAAIGGSLGGG
-133 IIWELAILCP
+133 IVWELAILNP
-143 NLIKHI
+143 DLIKHI

-170 SILKNS
+170 SILNNS
-176 LNPLY
+176 SKPLY

-192 TPESFT
+192 TPESFN
-198 SKFKREKKNGIHT
+198 SRYSREKKDNIYSI
-211 VETWL
+211 EAWL
-216 NHHGKTLEN
+216 NHHGKSLEN

-232 KTMNQLLK
+232 KSMNQLLK
-240 TININKEQ
+240 TIDITRGEDVLNEL
-248 DQIKDLIIKITGTIY
+248 IKKITGNIN

-274 SNESWKTFEK
+274 SNENWKMHERIKK
-284 IKKVK
+284 IKKNVN
-289 KDVKIFEI
+289 IFEI
-297 KSEHGHDAF
+297 KSKYGHDAF
-306 LIENDQMTNILR
+306 LIENEQMINIIKA
-318 SIFNNKYQ
+318 IFNNK

>member
-13 YVRYDGGLQ
+13 YKRFDGGLQ

-36 NHPIILVVHALT
+36 VSPVILVNHALT
-48 GNSNVACRGGWWS
+48 GNSNVAGRNGWWN

-95 YNHKDFIA
+95 YNYKDFIA
-103 IDIAKIFSIGLRKLK
+103 IDIAKIFSIGLKKLN
-118 INKLYATIGGSLGGG
+118 INKLYAAIGGSLGGG
-133 IIWELAILCP
+133 IVWELAILNP
-143 NLIKHI
+143 DLIKHI

-170 SILKNS
+170 SILNNS
-176 LNPLY
+176 SKPLY

-192 TPESFT
+192 TPESFN
-198 SKFKREKKNGIHT
+198 SRYSREKKDNIYSI
-211 VETWL
+211 EAWL
-216 NHHGKTLEN
+216 NHHGKSLEN

-232 KTMNQLLK
+232 KSMNQLLK
-240 TININKEQ
+240 TIDITRGEDVLNEL
-248 DQIKDLIIKITGTIY
+248 IKKITGNIN

-274 SNESWKTFEK
+274 SNENWKMHERIKK
-284 IKKVK
+284 IKKNVN
-289 KDVKIFEI
+289 IFEI
-297 KSEHGHDAF
+297 KSKYGHDAF
-306 LIENDQMTNILR
+306 LIENEQMINIIKA
-318 SIFNNKYQ
+318 IFNNK

>member
-13 YVRYDGGLQ
+13 YKRFDGGLQ

-36 NHPIILVVHALT
+36 VSPVILVNHALT
-48 GNSNVACRGGWWS
+48 GNSNVAGRNGWWN
-61 KLIGSNKIIN
+61 KLIGSNKVIN

-95 YNHKDFIA
+95 YNYKDFIA
-103 IDIAKIFSIGLRKLK
+103 IDIAKIFSIGLKKLN
-118 INKLYATIGGSLGGG
+118 IYKLYAAIGGSLGGG
-133 IIWELAILCP
+133 IVWELAILNP
-143 NLIKHI
+143 DLIKHI

-170 SILKNS
+170 SILNNS
-176 LNPLY
+176 SKPLY

-192 TPESFT
+192 TPESFN
-198 SKFKREKKNGIHT
+198 SRYRREKKDNIYSI
-211 VETWL
+211 EAWL
-216 NHHGKTLEN
+216 NHHGKSLEN

-232 KTMNQLLK
+232 KSMNQLLK
-240 TININKEQ
+240 TIDITRGEDVLNEL
-248 DQIKDLIIKITGTIY
+248 IKKITGNIN

-274 SNESWKTFEK
+274 SNENWKMYERIKK
-284 IKKVK
+284 IKKNVN
-289 KDVKIFEI
+289 IFEI
-297 KSEHGHDAF
+297 KSEYGHDAF
-306 LIENDQMTNILR
+306 LIENEQMNDILNG
-318 SIFNNKYQ
+318 IFNNN